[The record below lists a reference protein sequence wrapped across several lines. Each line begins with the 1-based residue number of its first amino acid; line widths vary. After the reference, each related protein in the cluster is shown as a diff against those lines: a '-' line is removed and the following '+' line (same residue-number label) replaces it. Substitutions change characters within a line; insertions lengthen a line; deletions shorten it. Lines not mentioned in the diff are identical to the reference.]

1 MTKKLRA
8 AVIGVGYLGR
18 FHAQKYAALSSA
30 NGDVQL
36 VGVVDAHPETAQ
48 RVAQELGVAA
58 FTDYRELL
66 GAQGSKGA
74 TVDLVSVA
82 STTETHHAVARDFLA
97 AGVHVLAEKPITVT
111 VAQADELIT
120 LADAKHLVLQVGH
133 LERFNPAW
141 LAVKDKIQR
150 PVFIEGHR
158 MAPFKARGIDVSV
171 VLDLMIHDLDLIL
184 PLVDSPITDLRASG
198 VSVLTDGIDI
208 ANARIE
214 FANGCVANLTASRT
228 STASLRRLRIF
239 EHHEYISVD
248 FGERRVVISKKRE
261 GSLEDLAPDQ
271 LPIDSETFQQPPGDA
286 LLTEIEAFV
295 DAVKNGTRAVVS
307 GREGRNALAVA
318 LDIDR
323 MIAARR
329 KPLP

>member
-1 MTKKLRA
+1 MSKKLRA

-18 FHAQKYAALSSA
+18 FHAQKYAALS
-30 NGDVQL
+30 DVEL
-36 VGVVDAHPETAQ
+36 VGVVDAHAQTAQ
-48 RVAQELGVAA
+48 RVAQELGVVA

-66 GAQGSKGA
+66 GAAGAHGANGA

-82 STTETHHAVARDFLA
+82 STTETHHAVARDCLA

-111 VAQADELIT
+111 VAQADELIA
-120 LADAKHLVLQVGH
+120 LADARHLVLQVGH

-141 LAVKDKIQR
+141 LAVKDNIQR

-184 PLVDSPITDLRASG
+184 PLVNSPVTDLRASG
-198 VSVLTDGIDI
+198 VSVLTDGVDI

-228 STASLRRLRIF
+228 STASLRRLRVF
-239 EHHEYISVD
+239 QHHEYISVD
-248 FGERRVVISKKRE
+248 FGERRVVVSRKRE

-286 LLTEIEAFV
+286 LMTEIQAFV
-295 DAVKNGTRAVVS
+295 DAVRNGTPAVVS

-323 MIAARR
+323 MIAARQ
-329 KPLP
+329 KTFS

>member
-1 MTKKLRA
+1 MSKKLRA

-18 FHAQKYAALSSA
+18 FHAQKYAALS
-30 NGDVQL
+30 GVEL
-36 VGVVDAHPETAQ
+36 VGVVDVQPETAQ

-66 GAQGSKGA
+66 GADGSKGA
-74 TVDLVSVA
+74 KVDMVSVA
-82 STTETHHAVARDFLA
+82 STTETHHAVARDCLA
-97 AGVHVLAEKPITVT
+97 AGVHVLVEKPVTVT
-111 VAQADELIT
+111 VAQADELIA
-120 LADAKHLVLQVGH
+120 LADARHLVLQVGH

-141 LAVKDKIQR
+141 LAVKDKIRR
-150 PVFIEGHR
+150 PLFIEGHR

-184 PLVDSPITDLRASG
+184 PLVDSPVTDLRASG

-208 ANARIE
+208 ANVRIE

-248 FGERRVVISKKRE
+248 FGERRVVISRKRE

-271 LPIDSETFQQPPGDA
+271 LPIDSESFQQPLGDA

-295 DAVKNGTRAVVS
+295 GAVKNGTRAVVS

-329 KPLP
+329 NPLP

>member
-1 MTKKLRA
+1 MQKKLRA

-18 FHAQKYAALSSA
+18 FHAQKYAAIS
-30 NGDVQL
+30 GDEFGVEL

-48 RVAQELGVAA
+48 RVAKELGVTA

-66 GAQGSKGA
+66 GAKPG
-74 TVDLVSVA
+74 VDLVSVA
-82 STTETHHAVARDFLA
+82 STTETHHAVARDCLA

-111 VAQADELIT
+111 VEQADELIA
-120 LADAKHLVLQVGH
+120 LADAKRLVLQVGH

-141 LAVKDKIQR
+141 LAVRDKIKR
-150 PVFIEGHR
+150 PVFIEAHR

-184 PLVDSPITDLRASG
+184 PLVGSPVTDLRASG

-228 STASLRRLRIF
+228 STASLRRLRVF
-239 EHHEYISVD
+239 QHHEYISID
-248 FGERRVVISKKRE
+248 FGERRIGISKKRE
-261 GSLEDLAPDQ
+261 ALVEGEEPLDT
-271 LPIDSETFQQPPGDA
+271 ETFQQPPGDA
-286 LLTEIEAFV
+286 LMTEIQAFV
-295 DAVKNGTRAVVS
+295 AAVKNGTRPVVS
-307 GREGRNALAVA
+307 GREGRDALAAA
-318 LDIDR
+318 LEIDR
-323 MIAARR
+323 MIAARQN
-329 KPLP
+329 LLS

>member
-1 MTKKLRA
+1 MSKPLRA

-18 FHAQKYAALSSA
+18 FHAQKYAALGA
-30 NGDVQL
+30 AGEGVEL
-36 VGVVDAHPETAQ
+36 VGVVDAHAETAQ

-66 GAQGSKGA
+66 GGGKI
-74 TVDLVSVA
+74 DLVSVA
-82 STTETHHAVARDFLA
+82 STTETHHAVARDCLA

-111 VAQADELIT
+111 VAQADELIA
-120 LADAKHLVLQVGH
+120 LADAKKLVLQVGH

-141 LAVKDKIQR
+141 LAVKDQIKR
-150 PVFIEGHR
+150 PVFIEAHR

-184 PLVDSPITDLRASG
+184 PLVASPVADLRASG

-228 STASLRRLRIF
+228 STASLRRLRVF
-239 EHHEYISVD
+239 QHHEYISVD
-248 FGERRVVISKKRE
+248 FGERRIGISKRRDALVE
-261 GSLEDLAPDQ
+261 GEE
-271 LPIDSETFQQPPGDA
+271 PIDTETFQQPPGDA
-286 LLTEIEAFV
+286 LMTEIEAFV
-295 DAVKNGTRAVVS
+295 AAVTNGTAPVVS
-307 GREGRNALAVA
+307 GREGRDALAIA
-318 LDIDR
+318 LEIDR
-323 MIAARR
+323 MIAARQNSLSR
-329 KPLP
+329 S